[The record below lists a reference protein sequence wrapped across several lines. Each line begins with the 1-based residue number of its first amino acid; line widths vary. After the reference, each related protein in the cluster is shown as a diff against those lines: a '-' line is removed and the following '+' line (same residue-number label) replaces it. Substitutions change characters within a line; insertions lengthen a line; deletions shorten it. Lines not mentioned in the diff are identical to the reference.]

1 MPARF
6 WLRWLNRNPRLFP
19 AVITGGVL
27 AYAIGRHGVPLLA
40 ANMATF
46 TDSLER
52 STLTAIAFL
61 LRLFTKNVVFEP
73 QNDLIGTPNFAV
85 YIDHG
90 CAGWEGSGLFI
101 ALFSTYLWLYRREL
115 RFPQVL
121 LLLPV
126 GAALLWGL
134 NAIRVVALILIGQ
147 WSESLAMGGFH
158 SVAGWLLFNAITL
171 TLVVASRHWR
181 LFAKTTASRTPALG
195 SSPATPYLAPLVLII
210 ATSMITKL
218 FPEGSEVLY
227 PCRVIVGAGA
237 IWHYRKQIP
246 FRPAAFRPAAV
257 LGALAFAIWIIAVRG
272 TDASATNVAASL
284 GLADI
289 SMFGKAVWIVARV
302 TGAILVVPIAEELA
316 FRGYLIRKLVS
327 PDFITV
333 SPGHFTWF
341 SFIGSSILFGALHGQ
356 WLTGI
361 LMGMTFA
368 VAVYR
373 RKSIADAVLA
383 HGIANGLV
391 AGYVLWTGEWLLWN

>member
-1 MPARF
+1 
-6 WLRWLNRNPRLFP
+6 
-19 AVITGGVL
+19 
-27 AYAIGRHGVPLLA
+27 
-40 ANMATF
+40 
-46 TDSLER
+46 
-52 STLTAIAFL
+52 
-61 LRLFTKNVVFEP
+61 
-73 QNDLIGTPNFAV
+73 
-85 YIDHG
+85 
-90 CAGWEGSGLFI
+90 
-101 ALFSTYLWLYRREL
+101 
-115 RFPQVL
+115 
-121 LLLPV
+121 
-126 GAALLWGL
+126 
-134 NAIRVVALILIGQ
+134 
-147 WSESLAMGGFH
+147 
-158 SVAGWLLFNAITL
+158 
-171 TLVVASRHWR
+171 
-181 LFAKTTASRTPALG
+181 
-195 SSPATPYLAPLVLII
+195 
-210 ATSMITKL
+210 
-218 FPEGSEVLY
+218 
-227 PCRVIVGAGA
+227 
-237 IWHYRKQIP
+237 
-246 FRPAAFRPAAV
+246 
-257 LGALAFAIWIIAVRG
+257 LGALAFAIWIIAARG